1 MQQHFLL
8 LNLAPLNDE
17 DVLLKNSF
25 KSFKVHFFPTLLCNK
40 IWKQARYPALATYH
54 LAQYLC
60 FYKDTIFLKLWF
72 FWPIHFGE

>member
-40 IWKQARYPALATYH
+40 I
-54 LAQYLC
+54 
-60 FYKDTIFLKLWF
+60 
-72 FWPIHFGE
+72 